1 MKKFCVLEQGKLVG
15 DDMVEYHSGLF
26 DTSVSDFYR
35 LNWMTH
41 DDPDAFITA
50 PGACWSEGRSL
61 LYHHVPKNYE
71 YYIFIDDDIT
81 WEDDTNLAQNI
92 FDVLSTWNPVAGC
105 FPEFDAW
112 HMEHRPNAVGDV
124 SCIAGFDLNNHI
136 FNRASADLLFPA
148 VYHGSGRSFWH
159 AQFMVHKLC
168 PEKHLSIDC
177 LPISNSRN
185 LGAAQDTVEAREG
198 KRPYFVM
205 GPEMNVKYSSHMSNK
220 EFLKWDHEAIKRE
233 NAKAIKSY
241 APSDEA
247 FPFTEDILRRIYD
260 TKCNDYITRKPLHAD
275 ISYKVHGRR

>member
-15 DDMVEYHSGLF
+15 DDMVKYHSDLF
-26 DTSVSDFYR
+26 KTEVSDFYR

-61 LYHHVPKNYE
+61 LYHHVPKDYE

-81 WEDDTNLAQNI
+81 WANEGGLAKNI
-92 FDVLSTWNPVAGC
+92 SDILTEWNPVAGC

-112 HMEHRPNAVGDV
+112 HMEHRSSPAGPV
-124 SCIAGFDLNNHI
+124 SCVAGFDLNNHI
-136 FNRASADLLFPA
+136 FNASAAKLLFPA

-159 AQFMVHKLC
+159 AQFIVHKLC
-168 PEKHLSIDC
+168 PQKHLSIDS

-198 KRPYFVM
+198 LRPYFVM
-205 GPEMNVKYSSHMSNK
+205 GPDMNVKYSSNLTDKS
-220 EFLKWDHEAIKRE
+220 FLSWNHEV
-233 NAKAIKSY
+233 IKSENLK
-241 APSDEA
+241 ALNTFTPTKDE
-247 FPFTEDILRRIYD
+247 FDFTKEVLSELYD
-260 TKCNDYITRKPLHAD
+260 VNCSDYISRKPLLAD
-275 ISYKVHGRR
+275 ISYQVHGRK

>member
-15 DDMVEYHSGLF
+15 DDMFDYHADLF
-26 DTSVSDFYR
+26 NTSISDLYR
-35 LNWMTH
+35 LNWKTH

-61 LYHHVPKNYE
+61 LFHHVPKDYE

-81 WEDDTNLAQNI
+81 WEDTTDLANKI
-92 FDVLSTWNPVAGC
+92 ASVLDNWKPIAGC

-112 HMEHRPNAVGDV
+112 HMEHRQNTGNEV
-124 SCIAGFDLNNHI
+124 SCVAGFDLNNHI
-136 FNRASADLLFPA
+136 FRQDAAQLLLPA

-168 PEKHLSIDC
+168 QEKHLSIDC

-198 KRPYFVM
+198 LRPYFVM
-205 GPEMNVKYSSHMSNK
+205 GPDMNVKYSQHMTDKS
-220 EFLKWDHEAIKRE
+220 FLDWDHQQIKVLNREALQTE
-233 NAKAIKSY
+233 
-241 APSDEA
+241 PSIEDV
-247 FPFTEDILRRIYD
+247 PFTEELLSQLYD
-260 TKCNDYITRKPLHAD
+260 VKCNDYVNRKPLHAD
-275 ISYKVHGRR
+275 ISYKVHGKK